1 MNILLQG
8 ESVTKY
14 FGGLRALD
22 GVDFHLQ
29 EGEVL
34 GIIGPNGAGK
44 TTLFSVLGGALRPT
58 RGRVMLAGQ
67 EITGWPSHRVVAAGV
82 CRTHQVVR
90 PFPRLTVLENVLV
103 AAQYGR
109 ERKAAHYGRER
120 KKDSRQA
127 REAAMAIL
135 ESVGLGPRVD
145 CFPGVLTLSGRKKLE
160 VARALA
166 TRPKVLLLDEV
177 VAGLNPVEA
186 EGAVQLVR
194 DVREQGV
201 SVLMI
206 EHVMRAVMAVSDRVI
221 VLDQGHKIAEGL
233 PREVTNNPQ
242 VIAAYLGSASGSE
255 QKEHDQ
261 KDHSGGRPA

>member
-1 MNILLQG
+1 MLLEG
-8 ESVTKY
+8 KGITKY

-22 GVDFHLQ
+22 GVDFELQ

-58 RGRVMLAGQ
+58 GGRVILAGQ
-67 EITGWPSHRVVAAGV
+67 DITGWTSHRVVAAGV
-82 CRTHQVVR
+82 CRTHQIVR
-90 PFPRLTVLENVLV
+90 PFPKLTVLENVLV
-103 AAQYGR
+103 AA
-109 ERKAAHYGRER
+109 HYGRQR
-120 KKDSRQA
+120 TKSSRQA
-127 REAAMAIL
+127 RESAIAIL
-135 ESVGLGPRVD
+135 ESVGLGHRGD
-145 CFPGVLTLSGRKKLE
+145 HFPGHLTLSGRKKLE

-166 TRPKVLLLDEV
+166 TQPKVLLLDEV

-194 DVREQGV
+194 DVRERGV
-201 SVLMI
+201 SILMI

-221 VLDQGHKIAEGL
+221 VLDQGHKIADGV

-242 VIAAYLGSASGSE
+242 VIAAYLGSASGAE
-255 QKEHDQ
+255 QKER
-261 KDHSGGRPA
+261 SGARPA